1 MITYELLKYLSI
13 TDGNVADINLLLPQ
27 LTATPKLLTTS
38 AIQAIALHSRML
50 TARDESMS
58 IKGMGILS
66 IIHKP
71 TGTEG
76 FINDVVV
83 DAAFCGRGIATAL
96 MMRLIALAREY
107 DAEKIE
113 LTSNPNRTAAKS
125 DRRDQGSRPL
135 HHLSRRSLLEYHAS
149 AFADRNKTSATARQ
163 GPHHRRAEHYDKTRR
178 NGRLLRGRF
187 HPRNRI
193 KDGKAM

>member
-113 LTSNPNRTAAKS
+113 LTSNPNRTAAN
-125 DRRDQGSRPL
+125 
-135 HHLSRRSLLEYHAS
+135 HLYQTLGFELRET
-149 AFADRNKTSATARQ
+149 N
-163 GPHHRRAEHYDKTRR
+163 HYRMI
-178 NGRLLRGRF
+178 L
-187 HPRNRI
+187 
-193 KDGKAM
+193 